1 MRAMAKVNEIDT
13 RTWPQVDFAKIRD
26 QFPVLASTVR
36 GKPLAYLDN
45 AATTQKPWAVID
57 RMREFDSR
65 EYATVRRGAYRFA
78 EQATEEFEK
87 VRGKVAL
94 FLGAGSAKEIVFT
107 SGATMGVNLVAG
119 SWGRK
124 FIGQGDEIILS
135 NLEHHANIL
144 PWQMLAQEKGA
155 VIKVIPVND
164 AGELDMEEFDRLLTD
179 RTRLVAVTHVA
190 NSIGT
195 INPVRTICA
204 KARAAGAVTLVD
216 GAQAAPHMKIDVR
229 QIGCDFYV
237 LSAHKMYA
245 PSGLGVLYGRKEVLE
260 QTPPF
265 LTGGD
270 MIERVTFEKS
280 TFAPP
285 PHRFEAGTPATTQVI
300 GLGAAIDYLDSVGM
314 EHIER
319 QEKKLLDYATELVS
333 RIESVDIVGNAR
345 DKAAIISFTLA
356 DAHPHDVAT
365 ILDSEGIAVRAG
377 HHCAQPTMDRFCVPA
392 TTRASFSFYNTFEE
406 VERLAEGIK
415 QATELFRG

>member
-1 MRAMAKVNEIDT
+1 MRAMVKANEMKTIT
-13 RTWPQVDFAKIRD
+13 GQKVDFSKIRD

-57 RMREFDSR
+57 KMRDFDSR

-78 EQATEEFEK
+78 EQATHEFEE
-87 VRGKVAL
+87 VRAKVAL
-94 FLGAGSAKEIVFT
+94 FLKASSPEEIVFT

-124 FIGQGDEIILS
+124 FIGEGDEIILS
-135 NLEHHANIL
+135 HLEHHANIL

-164 AGELDMEEFDRLLTD
+164 AGELDMEEYGRLLSS
-179 RTRLVAVTHVA
+179 RTKLVAVNHVA

-195 INPVRTICA
+195 INPVQTICQMA
-204 KARAAGAVTLVD
+204 KAAGAVTLVD

-229 QIGCDFYV
+229 EIGCDFYV
-237 LSAHKMYA
+237 LSAHKMYG
-245 PSGLGVLYGRKEVLE
+245 PSGLGVLYGRKEALE
-260 QTPPF
+260 RTPPF

-280 TFAPP
+280 TFAKP
-285 PHRFEAGTPATTQVI
+285 PHRFEAGTPPVTQVI
-300 GLGAAIDYLDSVGM
+300 GLGAAIDFLSSVGM
-314 EHIER
+314 DHIEQ

-333 RIESVDIVGNAR
+333 RIETVNIIGAAR

-365 ILDSEGIAVRAG
+365 ILDSEGVAVRAG

-415 QATELFRG
+415 QATDLFRG